1 VLGGGFG
8 AEDAVEAR
16 ASELDAD
23 EAFAV
28 GLLIGNVDDAAL
40 GLEIGFAAARGVA
53 RDRNANLQVGADG
66 DIEARKE
73 SGSAAAQIFT
83 GSVLFEGDAAGV
95 SATDPEREAD
105 GDPTFGSLSRR
116 EHAERDHGLGP
127 RFL

>member
-1 VLGGGFG
+1 M
-8 AEDAVEAR
+8 EAR
-16 ASELDAD
+16 AGKLDAD

-28 GLLIGNVDDAAL
+28 GLLIGDMDDAAL

-53 RDRNANLQVGADG
+53 RDRNANLQVGADS

-73 SGSAAAQIFT
+73 SGSAAAQIFA
-83 GSVLFEGDAAGV
+83 GSVLLEGDAAGV

-105 GDPTFGSLSRR
+105 GDSTFGSLSRR

-127 RFL
+127 RFW